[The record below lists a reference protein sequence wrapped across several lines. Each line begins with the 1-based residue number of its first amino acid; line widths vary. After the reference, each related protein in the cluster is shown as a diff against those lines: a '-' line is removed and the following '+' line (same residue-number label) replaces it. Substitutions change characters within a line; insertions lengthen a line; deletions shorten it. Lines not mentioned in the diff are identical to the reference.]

1 MGPKFSFCRKKPAFC
16 LNFTSFSKPG
26 TASAFQVV
34 KVTVMKTT
42 LLLKEIYFEAF
53 RNLGNYLVK
62 NSLKVFSWFCF
73 ALFFIALYALVYRM
87 ATGFVFD

>member
-1 MGPKFSFCRKKPAFC
+1 
-16 LNFTSFSKPG
+16 
-26 TASAFQVV
+26 
-34 KVTVMKTT
+34 MKTT

-73 ALFFIALYALVYRM
+73 VLFFIALYALVYRM